1 MTPDVAKEVH
11 AAGISLM
18 KMRLLKVADLG
29 DEFCKL
35 AKLLRQDKEL
45 AQDLLQMLI
54 DLKKK
59 TDNIWNSS
67 SFVKELIGRQ

>member
-29 DEFCKL
+29 DEFCEL
-35 AKLLRQDKEL
+35 AELLRQDKEL
-45 AQDLLQMLI
+45 AQDLLQMLM
-54 DLKKK
+54 DLTKK
-59 TDNIWNSS
+59 TDRIWNSG
-67 SFVKELIGRQ
+67 SFVKELVGRQ